1 MSKGLRS
8 KTLRRYRTAKRQ
20 VVEGVNYYP
29 SVVES
34 YKKIRLVQQGKYV
47 QPVRKPNKFLYPED
61 ENAVFPQ
68 SIPKMP
74 LDLRSEN
81 VPLAG
86 LAGPRGR
93 RKFEPGEFEESGM
106 GLKMDKKTMLA
117 SGPLMDLDNQNLDIQ
132 STAREGHFKSGKAK
146 KYASNKLNSINKL
159 KKSKKS

>member
-8 KTLRRYRTAKRQ
+8 KTLRRYRTAKRR
-20 VVEGVNYYP
+20 VVEGVKCYP

-34 YKKIRLVQQGKYV
+34 YKKIRLIQQGKYV
-47 QPVRKPNKFLYPED
+47 PPVPKPNKFLYPED

-68 SIPKMP
+68 AIPKMP

-93 RKFEPGEFEESGM
+93 RKFEPGELEESGI
-106 GLKMDKKTMLA
+106 GLKMDKKTLMT
-117 SGPLMDLDNQNLDIQ
+117 SGPLMDLDDQNREVQ
-132 STAREGHFKSGKAK
+132 STARQGHFKSGKAK
-146 KYASNKLNSINKL
+146 KYAANKLNTINKL